1 VTAQTTIVR
10 SGEVV
15 DCLRDSI
22 VKGAFSPGDRLRE
35 VPLATAL
42 GVSRGPIRSA
52 LHQLEREGL
61 VIKHPNRR
69 AIVAELSRNDVD
81 EVYSLRL
88 AIEPVVCA
96 WAARNAV
103 AEDLAAMQEIV
114 DRHSKITTRI
124 TDHEAAEVDLAFH
137 DAIYRAARH
146 RRLLSLWRDL
156 RPQVYVFL
164 KARPHV
170 RSREFRALISQ
181 SHQGLLDAIAQG
193 EAQRASDLATAHMK
207 ASYLRVIAC
216 YGGESA
222 AADAA
227 AGSGPASATRV
238 GFGLRPNL
246 SYEGGDRV
254 I

>member
-1 VTAQTTIVR
+1 VTPLAAIVR

-15 DCLRDSI
+15 DSLRDSI

-35 VPLATAL
+35 VPLAAAL

-69 AIVAELSRNDVD
+69 AIVAELSRKDVD
-81 EVYSLRL
+81 EVYSLRV

-103 AEDLAAMQEIV
+103 GDDLAAMQEIV

-170 RSREFRALISQ
+170 RTREFRTLISQ
-181 SHQGLLDAIAQG
+181 SHQALLDAIAQR
-193 EAQRASDLATAHMK
+193 EDHRASDVATAHMK
-207 ASYLRVIAC
+207 ASYLRVIAG
-216 YGGESA
+216 YGDEPP
-222 AADAA
+222 AADEPAWSS
-227 AGSGPASATRV
+227 AGSGSTSAMSPP
-238 GFGLRPNL
+238 LL
-246 SYEGGDRV
+246 
-254 I
+254 